1 MIKKLIYKNIICI
14 LLILF
19 LLSSCQGIKIKD
31 SKVSSATEFT
41 LGQSMILVAEEKNK
55 YESRFGSQIWNLK
68 SGSGDLNF
76 KDYIV
81 SNVKKFVEKIMTIKL
96 MSKSLGINLTSK
108 DKENLELATNDYINS
123 MNNDDLSFIN
133 CSYDDVYNLYNDY
146 RIVNQA
152 ISLMTK
158 NSDIELSISEAKV
171 IQVEYMVFDDKDKAE
186 EVRKLVQVKN
196 ARFSYYASAYS
207 KDSNYSLI
215 IKRGDEMST
224 LFPEVFYLSNGD
236 ISEVL
241 ESDGQYYVFKCIKDY
256 LEKETNER
264 KNEILRGI
272 KNREFNEQYGV
283 FEEDN
288 YVKSNSSYWN
298 SIDLAKGNNC
308 KIRCF
313 YDIYNKYFTE

>member
-1 MIKKLIYKNIICI
+1 MIKNIVKNIIVIISI
-14 LLILF
+14 LI

-55 YESRFGSQIWNLK
+55 YESRFGSEIWNLK
-68 SGSGDLNF
+68 SGSGELNF

-81 SNVKKFVEKIMTIKL
+81 SNVKEFVEKIMTIRL
-96 MSKSLGINLTSK
+96 MSDSLGINLNSK
-108 DKENLELATNDYINS
+108 DKENIELAANEYMENL
-123 MNNDDLSFIN
+123 NNEDLSFIN
-133 CSYDDVYNLYNDY
+133 CSYEDVYNLYNDY

-171 IQVEYMVFDDKDKAE
+171 IQVEYMVFDEKERAE
-186 EVRKLVQVKN
+186 EIKKLVQVKN

-224 LFPEVFYLSNGD
+224 LFPEVFYLSTGD

-241 ESDGQYYVFKCIKDY
+241 ESDGRYYVFKCVNDY
-256 LEKETNER
+256 LEKETNDR
-264 KNEILRGI
+264 KTEILRGI

-298 SIDLAKGNNC
+298 SIDLSKGKNC

-313 YDIYNKYFTE
+313 YDIYNKYFAE

>member
-1 MIKKLIYKNIICI
+1 MIKRILTKNFIFFILI
-14 LLILF
+14 LL
-19 LLSSCQGIKIKD
+19 LLSACQGIKIKD

-41 LGQSMILVAEEKNK
+41 LGQSMILVSEEKNK
-55 YESRFGSQIWNLK
+55 YESRFGSEIWNLK

-81 SNVKKFVEKIMTIKL
+81 GNVKKFVEKIMTIKL
-96 MSKSLGINLTSK
+96 MSESLGINLTSK
-108 DKENLELATNDYINS
+108 DKENIELAAKEYMS
-123 MNNDDLSFIN
+123 RLNNEDLSFIN

-146 RIVNQA
+146 RIVSQA

-171 IQVEYMVFDDKDKAE
+171 IQVEYMVFDDKDKAN
-186 EVRKLVQVKN
+186 EVRELVQVKN

-207 KDSNYSLI
+207 KDNNYSLI

-224 LFPEVFYLSNGD
+224 LFPEVFYLSTGD

-241 ESDGQYYVFKCIKDY
+241 ESDGKYYLFKCIKDY
-256 LEKETNER
+256 LEKETNDR

-288 YVKSNSSYWN
+288 YVKSSSSYWN
-298 SIDLAKGNNC
+298 SIDLSKGNNC